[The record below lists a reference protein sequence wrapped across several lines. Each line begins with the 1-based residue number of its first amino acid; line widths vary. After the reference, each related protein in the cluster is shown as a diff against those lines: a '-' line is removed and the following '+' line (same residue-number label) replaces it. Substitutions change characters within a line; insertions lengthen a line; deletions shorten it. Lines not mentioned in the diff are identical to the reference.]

1 MGGGRGEYGTAPA
14 AGVHRG
20 HPPRVS
26 AEQGTDHSVARTPAR
41 SPSPF
46 AALSAAATPLAFQMP
61 PPLPGLLPRPPAA
74 HDGPTAQNNH
84 EGGFIRVTLVPWGKR
99 FSGFRHARN
108 AFYHACWAAGIR
120 RCRPATEP
128 CGTDKGKPP
137 RAHTQKVTIPAAFP
151 DGDYALGW
159 AWYGGWP
166 QMGDYYSCSRVRVRG
181 GQGVAPVAP
190 VKAVLGKGG
199 TCAATVGRLSV
210 CIREP
215 CARKLLRQT
224 QLAGWP
230 GRLPKQV
237 RRDRVMT

>member
-1 MGGGRGEYGTAPA
+1 M
-14 AGVHRG
+14 
-20 HPPRVS
+20 
-26 AEQGTDHSVARTPAR
+26 
-41 SPSPF
+41 
-46 AALSAAATPLAFQMP
+46 
-61 PPLPGLLPRPPAA
+61 
-74 HDGPTAQNNH
+74 
-84 EGGFIRVTLVPWGKR
+84 TLVPWGKR

-108 AFYHACWAAGIR
+108 AFYHACWAACIR

-128 CGTDKGKPP
+128 CGTDMGKPP

-215 CARKLLRQT
+215 CARKLSRQT